1 MTIYTLGRKAFEAFW
16 KERGKTR
23 GCDIREWGQVTREI
37 QDAWEAAALCVQS
50 TLEKISEYSQLEARA
65 RRGRPRQ
72 GGMRNEFTKPPKH
85 YNAHPSGVECIEVTR
100 HLCFNLGNVVKYIW
114 RAGLKERETEIRDL
128 EKALDYLHDEIIKR
142 KLALG
147 AEDRPDGRGH
157 Q

>member
-1 MTIYTLGRKAFEAFW
+1 MTIAT
-16 KERGKTR
+16 
-23 GCDIREWGQVTREI
+23 
-37 QDAWEAAALCVQS
+37 
-50 TLEKISEYSQLEARA
+50 
-65 RRGRPRQ
+65 RQ

-147 AEDRPDGRGH
+147 VTDSEAGKGH